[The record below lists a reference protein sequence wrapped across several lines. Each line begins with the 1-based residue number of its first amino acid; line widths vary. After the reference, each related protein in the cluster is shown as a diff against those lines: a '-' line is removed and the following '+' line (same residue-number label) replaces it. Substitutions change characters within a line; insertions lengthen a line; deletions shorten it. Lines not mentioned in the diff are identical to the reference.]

1 MLWQAKKTA
10 GGSYIDMKTPS
21 EYTINWE
28 DLDKNS
34 YRSITTGNLIRTPVS
49 KKWFSGSFTFNYL
62 TESELEQIL
71 DMINTYPL
79 YVRVK
84 SPLFG
89 SQGYLE
95 FEAYVS
101 KVSVSMIRNNTDY
114 NATQWGTLKFNVI
127 QSKKVGGQ

>member
-10 GGSYIDMKTPS
+10 SGSYTTMPTPS
-21 EYTINWE
+21 DYTINWE

-34 YRSITTGNLIRTPVS
+34 YRAVSTGNLIRTPVS

-62 TESELEQIL
+62 TSTEVELIL

-79 YVRVK
+79 YVKIK

-89 SQGYLE
+89 SNGFIE
-95 FEAYVS
+95 IEAYVS
-101 KVSVSMIRNNTDY
+101 KVSIEMERNTDIPTY
-114 NATQWGTLKFNVI
+114 KNLKFNII
-127 QSKKVGGQ
+127 QSKKIGGQ